1 MITHF
6 LGCAGTEDVKHP
18 EFEKGSVVERQ
29 LSIQKRIYT
38 VKNDKISRGLK

>member
-6 LGCAGTEDVKHP
+6 LGRAGAENFKHP
-18 EFEKGSVVERQ
+18 ELRRDLYLKRKLRTE
-29 LSIQKRIYT
+29 KRIYT